1 MVMVL
6 INLKMGFLVVGIN
19 NLYQNK
25 KQGKQEDLKEFLQ
38 NSLTLKFN
46 YFKLNESTRNYLRS
60 TF

>member
-6 INLKMGFLVVGIN
+6 INLKMGFLVVVGIN

-46 YFKLNESTRNYLRS
+46 YFKLNESTRNY
-60 TF
+60 

>member
-6 INLKMGFLVVGIN
+6 INLKMGFLVVVGIN

-25 KQGKQEDLKEFLQ
+25 KQGKQEDIKEFLQ

-46 YFKLNESTRNYLRS
+46 YFKLNESTRNY
-60 TF
+60 